1 MIGKKKPNRKAG
13 LISRLR
19 DRKDNNRSRYVPTC

>member
-1 MIGKKKPNRKAG
+1 MHKKSPTNLAG

-19 DRKDNNRSRYVPTC
+19 DRKDNNRSRHVPTC